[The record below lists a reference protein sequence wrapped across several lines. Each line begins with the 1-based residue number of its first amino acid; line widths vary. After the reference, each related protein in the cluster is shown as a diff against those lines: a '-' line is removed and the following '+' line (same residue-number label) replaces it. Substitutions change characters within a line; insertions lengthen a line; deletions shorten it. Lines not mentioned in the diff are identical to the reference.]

1 MNTSENSP
9 RTAIEILD
17 EMADT
22 AVDAFPTPQQAAER
36 ALPIYHATGIPK
48 RYRAPWPRPQDP
60 WWVAKLATLA
70 DKMREGGLVALIGN
84 RGTGKTRMAAE
95 CVRDVCPQQAHYT
108 TAMGLF
114 LRIRATYNKSRGE
127 IGESESEVIR
137 EISKIPLLVIDE
149 IQERGGTAWEDR
161 LLTHI
166 IDKRYGAER
175 ATILIA
181 NLTQSG
187 LVDSIGDSI
196 TSRLF
201 ETGGIIE
208 FTGPSFRVGEVERPG
223 QINLEFSK
231 P

>member
-1 MNTSENSP
+1 MSTEHSEP
-9 RTAIEILD
+9 KTAAEILAGLTINAPD
-17 EMADT
+17 ES
-22 AVDAFPTPQQAAER
+22 PTPQEAAKAAQA
-36 ALPIYHATGIPK
+36 IYHATGIPK
-48 RYRAPWPRPQDP
+48 RYREPWPRPRDP
-60 WWVAKLATLA
+60 WWVAKLGILS
-70 DKMREGGLVALIGN
+70 DKMREGGLVALIGK
-84 RGTGKTRMAAE
+84 RGTGKTRLAAE

-114 LRIRATYNKSRGE
+114 LRIRATYGKTP
-127 IGESESEVIR
+127 GESESDVIR

-181 NLTQSG
+181 NLTQAG

-223 QINLEFSK
+223 QINLEFQK

>member
-1 MNTSENSP
+1 
-9 RTAIEILD
+9 L
-17 EMADT
+17 
-22 AVDAFPTPQQAAER
+22 
-36 ALPIYHATGIPK
+36 
-48 RYRAPWPRPQDP
+48 
-60 WWVAKLATLA
+60 
-70 DKMREGGLVALIGN
+70 
-84 RGTGKTRMAAE
+84 AAE
-95 CVRDVCPQQAHYT
+95 CVRDVCPQLAHYT

-114 LRIRATYNKSRGE
+114 LRIRATYGKGAGE
-127 IGESESEVIR
+127 TEAEVIR

-181 NLTQSG
+181 NLTEAG
-187 LVDSIGDSI
+187 LADSIGDSI

-208 FTGPSFRVGEVERPG
+208 LTGPSFRTGEIDRPG
-223 QINLEFSK
+223 QQNLEFSK